1 MVNCSVNQITPSE
14 YTIYREHI
22 KTIVAK
28 VKCMLIVIVA
38 KFIDITLLVV
48 ILVDDTIDDMLA
60 VLPKSLLIQSDAIAL
75 KDVIGRG
82 TFGH

>member
-1 MVNCSVNQITPSE
+1 
-14 YTIYREHI
+14 
-22 KTIVAK
+22 
-28 VKCMLIVIVA
+28 MLMAIVA

-48 ILVDDTIDDMLA
+48 ILVEDTIDDMLA